1 MFCTSCGKQI
11 PDENQFCT
19 YCGAK
24 LRPRSAVQQDG
35 RTSQDGVNR
44 GQQDARTNASRRPER
59 EWTPPGQEPKPGWTP
74 PGREQMSYGA
84 GLEDKDFYAE
94 PEPGRKKSILPK
106 IAIALIALAVFFGAA
121 FFGYR
126 VFSGGGEDTV
136 KEARADKDK
145 KDKKKKDV
153 GEEDKS
159 VKEEESE
166 SGEAAAETAAIEN
179 ASAETTAAAETT
191 GADTSAGGNTKPTI
205 NKEES
210 LAISRRFSTM
220 ENARLAD
227 MAWFTE
233 LRQNTDNPDKTIIG
247 RSFRFDQIDPW
258 IGSGGWKAMLIPV
271 TELNT
276 DTHVHTGNVF
286 ITLSGES
293 EEDPLQAA
301 LSLTRGTSID
311 PATGKEEKE
320 SGTDMFI
327 GEWTADTGHITAD
340 NQAGTMVIEAMFAE
354 NDTSRQYAFG
364 DLQLEGTGD
373 YMLIMVRDNNS
384 RAGNETAG
392 NETVGSGTSGS

>member
-35 RTSQDGVNR
+35 RTSQDGVSR
-44 GQQDARTNASRRPER
+44 GQQDARTNPARRSER

-126 VFSGGGEDTV
+126 VFSANGEETV
-136 KEARADKDK
+136 KEARENKDK

-159 VKEEESE
+159 VKEGESE

-354 NDTSRQYAFG
+354 NDTSRQYAMG
-364 DLQLEGTGD
+364 SLELEGTGE
-373 YMLIMVRDNNS
+373 YMLIMVRDYK
-384 RAGNETAG
+384 AK
-392 NETVGSGTSGS
+392 TVQESSAQN

>member
-24 LRPRSAVQQDG
+24 LRPRSSVQQDS

-126 VFSGGGEDTV
+126 VFSGDGEDTV

-145 KDKKKKDV
+145 KDKKKKDAE
-153 GEEDKS
+153 EEDES
-159 VKEEESE
+159 VKEEETE

-179 ASAETTAAAETT
+179 ATAETTAAAETT

-247 RSFRFDQIDPW
+247 RSFRFERIDPW
-258 IGSGGWKAMLIPV
+258 MGSGGWKAMLIPV

-286 ITLSGES
+286 ITLSGENV
-293 EEDPLQAA
+293 EEPLQAA
-301 LSLTRGTSID
+301 VSLTRGTSID

-320 SGTDMFI
+320 SGTDMLI
-327 GEWTADTGHITAD
+327 GEWIPDTGHITAD
-340 NQAGTMVIEAMFAE
+340 NQAGKIVIEALFAE
-354 NDTSRQYAFG
+354 NDTSRQYAMG
-364 DLQLEGTGD
+364 SLELEGTGE

-384 RAGNETAG
+384 RSGNETAG

>member
-24 LRPRSAVQQDG
+24 LRPRSAVQQDS

-94 PEPGRKKSILPK
+94 PEPGRKKSIFPK

-159 VKEEESE
+159 VKEEETETEE
-166 SGEAAAETAAIEN
+166 SAAETAAP
-179 ASAETTAAAETT
+179 ETSAAETT
-191 GADTSAGGNTKPTI
+191 SADSSGEGNTEVI
-205 NKEES
+205 VDKEKS
-210 LAISRRFSTM
+210 LQISSRFSTM
-220 ENARLAD
+220 ESARLAD

-247 RSFRFDQIDPW
+247 RSFRFERIDPW
-258 IGSGGWKAMLIPV
+258 MGSGGWKAMLIPV

-301 LSLTRGTSID
+301 VSLTRGTSID

-327 GEWTADTGHITAD
+327 GEWTPDTGHITAD

>member
-24 LRPRSAVQQDG
+24 LRPRSAMQQDS

-126 VFSGGGEDTV
+126 VFSANGEETV
-136 KEARADKDK
+136 KEARENKDK

-159 VKEEESE
+159 VKEGESE

-247 RSFRFDQIDPW
+247 RSFRFERIDPW
-258 IGSGGWKAMLIPV
+258 MGSGGWKAMLIPV

-354 NDTSRQYAFG
+354 NDTSRQYAMG
-364 DLQLEGTGD
+364 SLELEGTGE
-373 YMLIMVRDNNS
+373 YMLIMVRDYK
-384 RAGNETAG
+384 AK
-392 NETVGSGTSGS
+392 TVQESSAQN

>member
-74 PGREQMSYGA
+74 PGREQMPYGA

-94 PEPGRKKSILPK
+94 PESGRKKSILPK

-126 VFSGGGEDTV
+126 VFSANGEETV
-136 KEARADKDK
+136 KEARENKDK

-159 VKEEESE
+159 VKEGESE

-179 ASAETTAAAETT
+179 ATAETTAAAETT

-233 LRQNTDNPDKTIIG
+233 LRKNTDNPDKPIIG

-354 NDTSRQYAFG
+354 NDTSRQYAMG
-364 DLQLEGTGD
+364 SLELEGTGE
-373 YMLIMVRDNNS
+373 YMLIMVRDYK
-384 RAGNETAG
+384 AK
-392 NETVGSGTSGS
+392 TVQESSAQN

>member
-1 MFCTSCGKQI
+1 M
-11 PDENQFCT
+11 
-19 YCGAK
+19 
-24 LRPRSAVQQDG
+24 
-35 RTSQDGVNR
+35 
-44 GQQDARTNASRRPER
+44 
-59 EWTPPGQEPKPGWTP
+59 
-74 PGREQMSYGA
+74 
-84 GLEDKDFYAE
+84 
-94 PEPGRKKSILPK
+94 
-106 IAIALIALAVFFGAA
+106 FFGAA

-126 VFSGGGEDTV
+126 VFSANGEETV
-136 KEARADKDK
+136 KEARENKDK

-159 VKEEESE
+159 VKEGESE

-354 NDTSRQYAFG
+354 NDTSRQYAMG
-364 DLQLEGTGD
+364 SLELEGTGE
-373 YMLIMVRDNNS
+373 YMLIMVRDYK
-384 RAGNETAG
+384 AK
-392 NETVGSGTSGS
+392 TVQESSAQN